1 MQTFQ
6 RKITEKDLFDVL
18 DEIRNNV
25 IEIRDMLKKNKA
37 SSSVILKNDDEI
49 EDPDIRAYVHRS
61 REKGY

>member
-37 SSSVILKNDDEI
+37 RSSVILKNDDEI